1 MYYCINPVRALH
13 SSPCRPCI
21 TALTHS
27 SCITGYYVHVADLPE
42 VGGVVDLLAAEQL
55 PHQLHDVGLEVA
67 LVQHGIQHAGA
78 ERLAGRKLWL
88 EEVGEVVPSLALQ
101 GDQENRDRRIGT
113 GEQENRDRRIGTG
126 E

>member
-1 MYYCINPVRALH
+1 MYYCINPVRAL
-13 SSPCRPCI
+13 
-21 TALTHS
+21 HS

-78 ERLAGRKLWL
+78 ERVAGRKLWL

-101 GDQENRDRRIGT
+101 G
-113 GEQENRDRRIGTG
+113 EQENRNRRTGTG